1 VDYTV
6 LAGQPAVQTL
16 NLDDYPGDTGNFV
29 RADVDEVQIYAT
41 QAAHGGWS
49 CPRGTGRHVTVG
61 GAAAILLVS
70 AAQRGQQLCIPDW
83 RGLQVQVILA
93 ARQTAPTPD
102 PTGPHGVL
110 ACARLLC
117 PLGPDPAH
125 WTASL
130 LR

>member
-6 LAGQPAVQTL
+6 LAGQPVVQTL
-16 NLDDYPGDTGNFV
+16 NLDDYLGDAGNFV
-29 RADVDEVQIYAT
+29 RADVEEVQIYAT
-41 QAAHGGWS
+41 QAGHGDWS
-49 CPRGTGRHVTVG
+49 CPRGTGQHVTVD
-61 GAAAILLVS
+61 GAAAILLSS
-70 AAQRGQQLCIPDW
+70 AAQREQQLCIPNW

-93 ARQTAPTPD
+93 ARQTAPAPD

-110 ACARLLC
+110 AYARLLY